1 MFRNFPKEL
10 WVAVR
15 VTLVIAVA
23 GGLVYPLVML
33 GVSQV
38 AFNSQAN
45 GSLIKNS
52 SGTVVGSSQIGQC
65 FYETKEVSG
74 TLVYTT
80 TQFEGHTFYTVDP
93 RYFQARPSYTLALT
107 SSGATVV
114 PEQLVPDSP
123 PCNPLYSQGS
133 NLAPSNA
140 LLVDEVDTYAQYLHC
155 VGIDTSGSFTASQLQ
170 AAATDPTHDCVSTG
184 ATTTPIPI
192 DLATG
197 DFTSFDPD
205 ISVAAAL
212 AQVNMVA
219 AARGLDPARVH
230 AIVEANITGRVLWIF
245 GESDVDVLQLNL
257 AMNQAFGAPPA
268 LG

>member
-1 MFRNFPKEL
+1 M
-10 WVAVR
+10 AVR
-15 VTLVIAVA
+15 VTLVIAAA

-33 GVSQV
+33 GVSQL

-45 GSLIKNS
+45 GSLITNS
-52 SGTVVGSSQIGQC
+52 SGTVVGSSEIGQC
-65 FYETKEVSG
+65 FYEAKDVSG
-74 TLVYTT
+74 TLTYQTT
-80 TQFEGHTFYTVDP
+80 SYQGHTFYTVDP
-93 RYFQARPSYTLALT
+93 RYFQVRPSYFVEVQPNGTEA
-107 SSGATVV
+107 V
-114 PEQLVPDSP
+114 VPDSP

-133 NLAPSNA
+133 NLGPSNA
-140 LLVDEVDTYAQYLHC
+140 LLIDQVDTYAAYLHC
-155 VGIDTSGSFTASQLQ
+155 VGIDTGGSFTAAQSRPRHRP
-170 AAATDPTHDCVSTG
+170 DPPLPEHRDHDNS
-184 ATTTPIPI
+184 IPI

-245 GESDVDVLQLNL
+245 GEPDVDVLQLNL
-257 AMNQAFGAPPA
+257 AINKAFGAPPA

>member
-1 MFRNFPKEL
+1 MFRNSPKEL

-15 VTLVIAVA
+15 ATLVIAVV

-33 GVSQV
+33 GVSQL
-38 AFNSQAN
+38 AFNTQAN
-45 GSLIKNS
+45 GSLVTSS
-52 SGTVVGSSQIGQC
+52 SGTVIGSSLIGQC

-74 TLVYTT
+74 SPVYTT

-93 RYFQARPSYTLALT
+93 RYFQGRPSYAVQTEP
-107 SSGATVV
+107 SGTEELL
-114 PEQLVPDSP
+114 PLDP
-123 PCNPLYSQGS
+123 PCNPLSSEGS

-140 LLVDEVDTYAQYLHC
+140 LLISEVDTYAQYLHC
-155 VGIDTSGSFTASQLQ
+155 VGIDTSGTFTAAQLQ
-170 AAATDPTHDCVSTG
+170 AAATDPSHDCLSTG

-212 AQVNMVA
+212 AQVDMVA

-230 AIVEANITGRVLWIF
+230 AVVEANITGRVLWIF

-257 AMNQAFGAPPA
+257 AMNRAFGAPPA

>member
-1 MFRNFPKEL
+1 MFRNSPKAL

-15 VTLVIAVA
+15 VTLVIAVL

-33 GVSQV
+33 GVSQL

-45 GSLIKNS
+45 GSLIKSS

-65 FYETKEVSG
+65 FYETKQVSG
-74 TLVYTT
+74 TLAYTT
-80 TQFEGHTFYTVDP
+80 TQLDGHTFYTVDP
-93 RYFQARPSYTLALT
+93 RYFQGRPSYIVEVQPDGTEA
-107 SSGATVV
+107 V
-114 PEQLVPDSP
+114 VPDSP

-140 LLVDEVDTYAQYLHC
+140 LLVDEVDTYARYLHC
-155 VGIDTSGSFTASQLQ
+155 VGVDTSGSFTAAQLQ
-170 AAATDPTHDCVSTG
+170 AAATDPTHDCLSTG
-184 ATTTPIPI
+184 AATTPIPI

-212 AQVNMVA
+212 AQVDMVA
-219 AARGLDPARVH
+219 AARGLDPAKVH
-230 AIVEANITGRVLWIF
+230 AVVEANISGRVLWIF
-245 GESDVDVLQLNL
+245 GESDVNVLQLNL
-257 AMNQAFGAPPA
+257 AMNRAFGAPPA

>member
-1 MFRNFPKEL
+1 MFSNFPKQL
-10 WVAVR
+10 LIAVR
-15 VTLVIAVA
+15 ITLVIAVLC
-23 GGLVYPLVML
+23 GLVYPLVML

-38 AFNSQAN
+38 AFNKQAN
-45 GSLIKNS
+45 GGLITNS
-52 SGTVVGSSQIGQC
+52 SGTVVGANLIGEC
-65 FYETKEVSG
+65 YYETKNVSG
-74 TLVYTT
+74 TAVFQT
-80 TQFEGHTFYTVDP
+80 TQYQGHTFYTVDP
-93 RYFQARPSYTLALT
+93 RYFQGRPSYSVQTT
-107 SSGATVV
+107 SSGTEVV
-114 PEQLVPDSP
+114 LPLNP
-123 PCNPLYSQGS
+123 PCESNNSQGS

-140 LLVDEVDTYAQYLHC
+140 LLIEQVDTYAGYLHC
-155 VGIDTSGSFTASQLQ
+155 VGIDTAGSFTAGQLQ
-170 AAATDPTHDCVSTG
+170 AAATDPSHDCLSTG
-184 ATTTPIPI
+184 AKTTPIPI

-219 AARGLDPARVH
+219 EARGLDPARVH
-230 AIVEANITGRVLWIF
+230 AVVEANITGRVLWIF

>member
-15 VTLVIAVA
+15 VTLVIAAA

-33 GVSQV
+33 GVSQL

-45 GSLIKNS
+45 GSLITNS

-65 FYETKEVSG
+65 FYEAKDVSG
-74 TLVYTT
+74 TLTYQTT
-80 TQFEGHTFYTVDP
+80 SYQGHTFYTVDP
-93 RYFQARPSYTLALT
+93 RYFQVRPSY
-107 SSGATVV
+107 VV
-114 PEQLVPDSP
+114 EVQPNGTEAVVPDSP

-133 NLAPSNA
+133 NLGPSNA
-140 LLVDEVDTYAQYLHC
+140 LLIDQVDTYAAYLHC
-155 VGIDTSGSFTASQLQ
+155 VGIDTGGSFTAAQLQ
-170 AAATDPTHDCVSTG
+170 AAATDPTHHCLSTG
-184 ATTTPIPI
+184 TTTTPIPI

-245 GESDVDVLQLNL
+245 GEPDVDVLQLNL
-257 AMNQAFGAPPA
+257 AINKAFGAPPA

>member
-15 VTLVIAVA
+15 IALVIAVG

-33 GVSQV
+33 GVSQL

-45 GSLIKNS
+45 GSLIKSS
-52 SGTVVGSSQIGQC
+52 SGTVIGSSQIGQC

-74 TLVYTT
+74 SLVYTT
-80 TQFEGHTFYTVDP
+80 TTYQGHTFYTVDP
-93 RYFQARPSYTLALT
+93 RYFQGRPSY
-107 SSGATVV
+107 SVV
-114 PEQLVPDSP
+114 TASNGTEQVLPDNP

-133 NLAPSNA
+133 NLGPSNS
-140 LLVDEVDTYAQYLHC
+140 LLISEVDTYAAYLHC
-155 VGIDTSGSFTASQLQ
+155 VGIDVSGTFTAAQLQ
-170 AAATDPTHDCVSTG
+170 AAATDPSHDCLSTG
-184 ATTTPIPI
+184 TSTTPIPV

-212 AQVNMVA
+212 AQVDMVA
-219 AARGLDPARVH
+219 EARGISAAQVH
-230 AIVEANITGRVLWIF
+230 ALVESNITGRVLWIF
-245 GESDVDVLQLNL
+245 GESDVNVLQLNMAL
-257 AMNQAFGAPPA
+257 NSHFGAPPA

>member
-10 WVAVR
+10 LVAVR
-15 VTLVIAVA
+15 ITLVIAVLC
-23 GGLVYPLVML
+23 GLVYPLVML

-38 AFNSQAN
+38 AFNNQAN
-45 GSLIKNS
+45 GGLVKNS
-52 SGTVVGSSQIGQC
+52 NGTVVGAHLIGEC
-65 FYETKEVSG
+65 YYETKNVSG
-74 TLVYTT
+74 TAVFQT
-80 TQFEGHTFYTVDP
+80 TQYLGHTFYTVDP
-93 RYFQARPSYTLALT
+93 RYFQGRPSYSVQTT
-107 SSGATVV
+107 SSGTEVV
-114 PEQLVPDSP
+114 LPLSP
-123 PCNPLYSQGS
+123 PCQSNNSQGS

-140 LLVDEVDTYAQYLHC
+140 LLIEQVDTYAGYLHC
-155 VGIDTSGSFTASQLQ
+155 VGIDTAGSFTAGQLQ
-170 AAATDPTHDCVSTG
+170 AAATDPSHDCLSTG
-184 ATTTPIPI
+184 AKTTPIPI

-219 AARGLDPARVH
+219 EARGISAAQVH
-230 AIVEANITGRVLWIF
+230 ALVENNITGRVLWIF

-257 AMNQAFGAPPA
+257 AMNKAFGPPSA

>member
-10 WVAVR
+10 LIAVR
-15 VTLVIAVA
+15 ITLILAVL

-45 GSLIKNS
+45 GSLIKNAN
-52 SGTVVGSSQIGQC
+52 GTVVGSQQIGQC
-65 FYETKEVSG
+65 FYETKDVSG
-74 TLVYTT
+74 TLTYQT
-80 TQFEGHTFYTVDP
+80 TQYQGHTFYTVDP
-93 RYFQARPSYTLALT
+93 RYFQGRPSYALTTT
-107 SSGATVV
+107 SSGAQEVL
-114 PEQLVPDSP
+114 PLSP
-123 PCNPLYSQGS
+123 PCNPLSSQGS
-133 NLAPSNA
+133 NLGPSNS
-140 LLVDEVDTYAQYLHC
+140 LLIQQVDTYAGYLHC
-155 VGIDTSGSFTASQLQ
+155 VGIDTSGAFTAAQLQ
-170 AAATDPTHDCVSTG
+170 QAVTDPTHHCLSSG

-219 AARGLDPARVH
+219 DARGLNPARVH
-230 AIVEANITGRVLWIF
+230 SIVEANITGRVLWIF
-245 GESDVDVLQLNL
+245 GESDVNVLQLNL

-268 LG
+268 LS

>member
-10 WVAVR
+10 WIAVR
-15 VTLVIAVA
+15 ITLVIAVI
-23 GGLVYPLVML
+23 GGLIYPLVML

-45 GSLIKNS
+45 GGLIKNS
-52 SGTVVGSSQIGQC
+52 SGTVVGASLVGQC
-65 FYETKEVSG
+65 FYETREESG
-74 TLVYTT
+74 TLAYQTT
-80 TQFEGHTFYTVDP
+80 SYQGHTFYTVDP
-93 RYFQARPSYTLALT
+93 RYFQGRPSYTVTTT
-107 SSGATVV
+107 SSGVEEVV
-114 PEQLVPDSP
+114 PLSP
-123 PCNPLYSQGS
+123 PCNPLLSQGS
-133 NLAPSNA
+133 NLAPSNS
-140 LLVDEVDTYAQYLHC
+140 LLIQQVDTYAAYLHC
-155 VGIDTSGSFTASQLQ
+155 VGIDTSGSFTAAQLQ
-170 AAATDPTHDCVSTG
+170 QAVTDPTHHCLSDG
-184 ATTTPIPI
+184 ATTTPIPV

-230 AIVEANITGRVLWIF
+230 AVVEANITGRILWIF
-245 GESDVDVLQLNL
+245 GESDVDVLQLNI

>member
-80 TQFEGHTFYTVDP
+80 TQF
-93 RYFQARPSYTLALT
+93 
-107 SSGATVV
+107 
-114 PEQLVPDSP
+114 
-123 PCNPLYSQGS
+123 
-133 NLAPSNA
+133 
-140 LLVDEVDTYAQYLHC
+140 
-155 VGIDTSGSFTASQLQ
+155 
-170 AAATDPTHDCVSTG
+170 
-184 ATTTPIPI
+184 
-192 DLATG
+192 
-197 DFTSFDPD
+197 
-205 ISVAAAL
+205 
-212 AQVNMVA
+212 
-219 AARGLDPARVH
+219 
-230 AIVEANITGRVLWIF
+230 
-245 GESDVDVLQLNL
+245 
-257 AMNQAFGAPPA
+257 
-268 LG
+268 

>member
-10 WVAVR
+10 VIALR
-15 VTLVIAVA
+15 ITLVIAVL

-45 GSLIKNS
+45 GGLITK
-52 SGTVVGSSQIGQC
+52 SGTVVGASLIGEC
-65 FYETKEVSG
+65 YYETKEVSG
-74 TLVYTT
+74 TPVFQTT
-80 TQFEGHTFYTVDP
+80 TYQGHTFYTVDP
-93 RYFQARPSYTLALT
+93 RYFQGRPSYSVQTQSNGTEAVMPLN
-107 SSGATVV
+107 
-114 PEQLVPDSP
+114 P
-123 PCNPLYSQGS
+123 PCESNNSQGS

-140 LLVDEVDTYAQYLHC
+140 LLIEQVDTYAAYLHC
-155 VGIDTSGSFTASQLQ
+155 VGIDTAGSFTAAQLQ
-170 AAATDPTHDCVSTG
+170 QAVTDPSAHCLSAG
-184 ATTTPIPI
+184 AKTTPIPV

-197 DFTSFDPD
+197 DFTSYDPD

-219 AARGLDPARVH
+219 EARGLSPAKVH
-230 AIVEANITGRVLWIF
+230 AVVEANITGRILWIF
-245 GESDVDVLQLNL
+245 GQSDVDVLQLNL

>member
-1 MFRNFPKEL
+1 
-10 WVAVR
+10 
-15 VTLVIAVA
+15 
-23 GGLVYPLVML
+23 
-33 GVSQV
+33 
-38 AFNSQAN
+38 
-45 GSLIKNS
+45 
-52 SGTVVGSSQIGQC
+52 
-65 FYETKEVSG
+65 
-74 TLVYTT
+74 
-80 TQFEGHTFYTVDP
+80 
-93 RYFQARPSYTLALT
+93 
-107 SSGATVV
+107 
-114 PEQLVPDSP
+114 
-123 PCNPLYSQGS
+123 
-133 NLAPSNA
+133 
-140 LLVDEVDTYAQYLHC
+140 
-155 VGIDTSGSFTASQLQ
+155 
-170 AAATDPTHDCVSTG
+170 VSTG